1 MRSIDKTKK
10 DSETKMKAKR
20 VQTYESRKKN
30 PDFLAYRRTYHRKRY
45 AKSAKAREAE
55 ILRQREWRANNPE
68 ESRRRTRESHAR
80 RRYGMTTTERNDLFK
95 SQGKRCPICKT
106 DKCQG
111 GGFIMDGQ
119 RTGFTVD
126 HCHKTKRVR
135 GIICHHCNLVLG
147 HARDSVEVLSAAIAY
162 LKGAT
167 I

>member
-1 MRSIDKTKK
+1 
-10 DSETKMKAKR
+10 
-20 VQTYESRKKN
+20 
-30 PDFLAYRRTYHRKRY
+30 
-45 AKSAKAREAE
+45 
-55 ILRQREWRANNPE
+55 
-68 ESRRRTRESHAR
+68 
-80 RRYGMTTTERNDLFK
+80 
-95 SQGKRCPICKT
+95 
-106 DKCQG
+106 
-111 GGFIMDGQ
+111 MDGQ